1 MAKKQKLIFLTSTI
15 SIFLFV
21 LALTITAIVLNR
33 NEKVKAKPNYD
44 YLVPFENYQ
53 MEEFEGD
60 YIYYETI
67 NGYLS
72 TNMVYIHTENG
83 KVKDIEKHI
92 IQYTNVLP
100 IDYEILN
107 NVNTLISNKAKEIYG
122 DKFFIEY
129 GQLAYCVIGPDMT
142 PIYFAAAFASDDS
155 GKGTEI
161 CINVNNGQY
170 VSYES
175 ISSLDY

>member
-1 MAKKQKLIFLTSTI
+1 MAKKQKLLFLTSTI
-15 SIFLFV
+15 SIVLFV
-21 LALTITAIVLNR
+21 LALTIMAIVLNR
-33 NEKVKAKPNYD
+33 NEKASKPNYD
-44 YLVPFENYQ
+44 YLVPFETYQ
-53 MEEFEGD
+53 MEEFDGD

-92 IQYTNVLP
+92 VQYINVLP

-107 NVNTLISNKAKEIYG
+107 NIDTLIGNKAKEIYG
-122 DKFFIEY
+122 NNYFINY

-142 PIYFAAAFASDDS
+142 PIYFAAAFNSDDP

-175 ISSLDY
+175 IFSLEF